1 VNLAGFFHITQRA
14 IRQMVT
20 QRSGH
25 IVNITTSLVV
35 YFWKSAKWVRG
46 LRLMANDTPG
56 FWETYG
62 YHMYGDPW
70 REQRYSGD

>member
-1 VNLAGFFHITQRA
+1 
-14 IRQMVT
+14 
-20 QRSGH
+20 
-25 IVNITTSLVV
+25 
-35 YFWKSAKWVRG
+35 
-46 LRLMANDTPG
+46 MADDTPG